1 VIKLTISEDFLRD
14 CILNTVELS
23 LNNWDNH
30 NRGSVRCYVNTIEKG
45 VITDVYT
52 LAFGETNDIMIYES
66 KNQDVMVHEDYRDW
80 FNPMEHEY
88 NTWEEMEE
96 SDPDE
101 FYQLVHDW
109 RLDQIDY
116 KLREVRYEHM
126 FDIIDDIQ
134 RRFEREYSIELIVTL

>member
-1 VIKLTISEDFLRD
+1 MIKLTISEDFLRD

-30 NRGSVRCYVNTIEKG
+30 NRGAVRCYIDTIEKG

-52 LAFGETNDIMIYES
+52 LAFGETNGILLYES
-66 KNQDVMVHEDYRDW
+66 NNQDVMSHEDYRDW

>member
-1 VIKLTISEDFLRD
+1 
-14 CILNTVELS
+14 
-23 LNNWDNH
+23 
-30 NRGSVRCYVNTIEKG
+30 
-45 VITDVYT
+45 
-52 LAFGETNDIMIYES
+52 MIYES

-126 FDIIDDIQ
+126 FDIIDGIQ